1 MCKKSE
7 LKKIVQKKN
16 YSQMCWTIQPIVH
29 VYALYCGCYVLC
41 GTWFIYLF
49 FIDFFFNYMRC
60 ITVVTVLRC
69 VRYR

>member
-1 MCKKSE
+1 
-7 LKKIVQKKN
+7 
-16 YSQMCWTIQPIVH
+16 MCWTIQPIVH